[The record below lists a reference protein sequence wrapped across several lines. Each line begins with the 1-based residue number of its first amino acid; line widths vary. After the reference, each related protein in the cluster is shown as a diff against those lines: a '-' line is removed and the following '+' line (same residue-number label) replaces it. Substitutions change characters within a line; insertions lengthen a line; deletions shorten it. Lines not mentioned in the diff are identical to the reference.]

1 MSRFMLNSAISDTK
15 PWNVRLRS
23 VYISPQ
29 DREDLGVVV
38 EAILKKGTVEVSIS
52 DRASRVL
59 LVKKRGAIGPFRNK
73 FETDFKERDDC
84 LDRFH
89 APEVTFLY
97 RRHLYR

>member
-1 MSRFMLNSAISDTK
+1 MLNSAILSPGTSDFDHYLCK
-15 PWNVRLRS
+15 
-23 VYISPQ
+23 ISKTF
-29 DREDLGVVV
+29 GVVV
-38 EAILKKGTVEVSIS
+38 EVILKKGTVEVSIS

>member
-1 MSRFMLNSAISDTK
+1 MLNSAISDTK

-73 FETDFKERDDC
+73 FETDLKERDDC